1 MINSKSVRILLHF
14 FLIIFGF
21 LWIYPFIWMLFS
33 SFKNNTEFLT
43 NGVSLLPEKFIWENY
58 SNAWSNANFSG
69 YFLNTVIFTLAVV
82 AIVIILSSLTGYAL
96 GRLEF
101 PGKKIIMVCVVA
113 IMFIPK
119 GYTIIPLYQIISGM
133 GLANTMIGVILAESS
148 GAHVLFI
155 LMFASFF
162 ASIPK
167 ELEESAEID
176 GAGFLRTFS
185 QVMMPLSAPIIATTA
200 IMQFI
205 WTWSSFLIPLV
216 FTSSR
221 PELRT
226 LAVGMQNFVGTYTAD
241 YTGMAAAAT
250 ISLLPVIILFILM
263 QRYFIEGVAG
273 AVKG

>member
-1 MINSKSVRILLHF
+1 MITSKSIRIIIHV
-14 FLIIFGF
+14 FLIVFG
-21 LWIYPFIWMLFS
+21 LIWIYPFIWMLFS
-33 SFKNNTEFLT
+33 SFKTNTEFLT
-43 NGVSLLPEKFIWENY
+43 KGTSLLPEVFKWENY
-58 SNAWSNANFSG
+58 SNAWNSANFSG
-69 YFLNTVIFTLAVV
+69 YFLNTVIFTIAVV
-82 AIVIILSSLTGYAL
+82 IIVIILSSLTGYVL
-96 GRLEF
+96 GRLKF
-101 PGKKIIMVCVVA
+101 PGRNLIMISVVA

-133 GLANTMIGVILAESS
+133 GLTNTMFGVILAESS

-176 GAGFLRTFS
+176 GAGFLRTFF
-185 QVMMPLSAPIIATTA
+185 QIMLPLSAPIVATTA

-241 YTGMAAAAT
+241 YAGMAAAAT
-250 ISLLPVIILFILM
+250 ISLLPVILLFIFM
-263 QRYFIEGVAG
+263 QRYFIEGIAG
-273 AVKG
+273 SVKG